1 MKENKDVFR
10 KAKAKRTYWQQI
22 CTTMLNK
29 VLANAGA
36 AGDSG
41 LFPESGRYSGEEM
54 VTHSSIFARII
65 PWTEE
70 PGELQSMALQRVGHD

>member
-29 VLANAGA
+29 VLK
-36 AGDSG
+36 
-41 LFPESGRYSGEEM
+41 
-54 VTHSSIFARII
+54 
-65 PWTEE
+65 TEE
-70 PGELQSMALQRVGHD
+70 KLHQMETQICRKKWRTPPKPKLKHPAMKDD

>member
-29 VLANAGA
+29 VLK
-36 AGDSG
+36 
-41 LFPESGRYSGEEM
+41 
-54 VTHSSIFARII
+54 
-65 PWTEE
+65 TEE
-70 PGELQSMALQRVGHD
+70 KLHQMELNRQKRLLDYCGRE